1 MPKPRGRNA
10 RNTANVVGRGSG
22 GYSTGEKYVMP
33 KATPLQCPGCSKC
46 IGYDKPT
53 NTFICGRCEGRFTPG
68 QVKASMDARYVIEET
83 ARQKAERKRF
93 EEKMARMDDED
104 RVRRALINEGN
115 TSIIYYIRFRDTV
128 KVGTS
133 IDVAKRLTMHPWEE
147 LVAIEPGGRTLEQKR
162 HNQLRAARL
171 DGEWFELT
179 DHVRDFIADINRANA
194 IWYGTVFAC
203 AGPLPVAKKGAR
215 FPALADYPPIG

>member
-10 RNTANVVGRGSG
+10 RNTANLVGRGSG
-22 GYSTGEKYVMP
+22 GYSTGEKYVWP
-33 KATPLQCPGCSKC
+33 KRTFLKCPGCSKC

-83 ARQKAERKRF
+83 ARQKADRKRLD
-93 EEKMARMDDED
+93 EKMARLEDEE
-104 RVRRALINEGN
+104 RVRRAVINEGR
-115 TSIIYYIRFRDTV
+115 TSIVYYIRFRDAV

-133 IDVAKRLTMHPWEE
+133 IDVAQRLTNHPWEE
-147 LVAIEPGGRTLEQKR
+147 LVGIEPGGRTLEAKR
-162 HNQLRAARL
+162 HKQLRSARL

-179 DHVRDFIADINRANA
+179 DEVREFIEGVNEVNA
-194 IWYGTVFAC
+194 RWYSEVFAC
-203 AGPLPVAKKGAR
+203 SGPLPVQRKGAQ
-215 FPALADYPPIG
+215 FPPLTDYPSLC